1 MNTLILIFYKIA
13 AFFTRV
19 TSKSKHI
26 HDDLRAEKIA
36 LIASTNQ
43 NSGLSVKNDHL
54 YINQQADLSHIPYGK
69 TDMSFGGCGPIA
81 LYNAL
86 LSLNDAKKL
95 NDILNYLEKNG
106 VAFGA
111 KLGTSPYTLKKY
123 LENNGIS
130 TAVCRSKNKIKL
142 NDFAKEHNTFIT
154 LIFNDAK
161 SISKGLHFICTVK
174 NDDGTYTTHNPLRT
188 ADTFYDA
195 LSQCSSFKIKNLY
208 TLGMNK

>member
-19 TSKSKHI
+19 TSKSKHV
-26 HDDLRAEKIA
+26 HNELRAEKVA
-36 LIASTNQ
+36 MIASSNPD
-43 NSGLSVKNDHL
+43 SSLSVKNDHL

-86 LSLNDAKKL
+86 LSLGKTKDL
-95 NDILNYLEKNG
+95 NDILNYLETNG
-106 VAFGA
+106 IALGA

-123 LENNGIS
+123 LNNNGIS
-130 TAVCRSKNKIKL
+130 ASVCRSKKDTKL
-142 NDFAKEHNTFIT
+142 NDFAKKYNTFIT

-174 NDDGTYTTHNPLRT
+174 NNDGTYTTHNPLRT
-188 ADTFYDA
+188 SDTLYDA
-195 LSQCSSFKIKNLY
+195 LSQCSSFKIRNLY